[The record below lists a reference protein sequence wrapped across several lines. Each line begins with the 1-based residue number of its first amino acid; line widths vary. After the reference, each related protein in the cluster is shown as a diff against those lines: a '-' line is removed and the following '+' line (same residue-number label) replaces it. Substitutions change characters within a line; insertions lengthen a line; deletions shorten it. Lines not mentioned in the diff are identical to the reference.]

1 MLSPNRIKQI
11 SVIASYT
18 WILVAIYFFSWKPTS
33 IFIGFVMEMVVL
45 LLLYVVF
52 RIKAQ
57 QDSPRA
63 FRKVGDL
70 GPILFGV
77 SIFVFVSYKMIEG
90 FTWRLDPDG
99 NSSNFLELISS
110 KELIVS
116 FLGMLVIYLF
126 QTVKLQNDLL
136 RELVLRQNLMIKI
149 LAMSLTTL
157 IPFLLIFE
165 FETLNFLFIL
175 PFVFLA
181 RVIVELLLKDSTE
194 T

>member
-1 MLSPNRIKQI
+1 M
-11 SVIASYT
+11 
-18 WILVAIYFFSWKPTS
+18 
-33 IFIGFVMEMVVL
+33 VL
-45 LLLYVVF
+45 LLLLYFFF
-52 RIKAQ
+52 RMKAQ
-57 QDSPRA
+57 MNSPGA

-70 GPILFGV
+70 GPILFCVG
-77 SIFVFVSYKMIEG
+77 IFVFVSYKMIQG
-90 FTWRLDPDG
+90 FTWRLDPDDQ
-99 NSSNFLELISS
+99 SFDFLELISS

-116 FLGMLVIYLF
+116 FLVMLLIYLF
-126 QTVKLQNDLL
+126 QTVKLQTDLL

-149 LAMSLTTL
+149 LAMSLTTF

-181 RVIVELLLKDSTE
+181 RVIVELLLKDSTG